1 MLPLFAQ
8 GKSKIAGLAALLV
21 LLAAAGAASLIYG
34 RTEITVSTAVEAFK
48 HYDEESTPH
57 IVLRTERLPRT
68 VIAAVVGASL
78 AVAGALMQALT
89 RNPLASPSVFGINA
103 GAIFF
108 IVLANVVLSVSSLNA
123 MMWFGF
129 TGAAIAAAVVYTLGS
144 IGRDGL
150 TPIKV
155 VLAGTAISALFSS
168 FTQAVLVL
176 DGTGLQEVLFW
187 LAGSVSGRTLEM
199 LYPVLP
205 YMAAGALAALFMGR
219 AINLLLTGDDI
230 AKGMGQNV
238 VLVKT
243 AMGAATVLLAGGAV
257 AVAGSI
263 GLVGLVVPHI
273 MRTWVG
279 NDYRWLIPYSLIGGA
294 VLLLLADVTA
304 RLIILPEELPLGI
317 MTALIGGP
325 FFVYIA
331 RKGVTKI

>member
-1 MLPLFAQ
+1 MPLFAQ
-8 GKSKIAGLAALLV
+8 GKSKILGLAALLV

-108 IVLANVVLSVSSLNA
+108 IVLANVLLSVSSLNA

-129 TGAAIAAAVVYTLGS
+129 TGAAIAAAVVYALGS

-243 AMGAATVLLAGGAV
+243 AMGVITVLLAGGAV

-294 VLLLLADVTA
+294 VLLLLADVAA

>member
-1 MLPLFAQ
+1 MPLFAQ

-108 IVLANVVLSVSSLNA
+108 IVLANVVLSVSSLNT

-155 VLAGTAISALFSS
+155 VLAGTAITALFSS

>member
-1 MLPLFAQ
+1 MPLFAQ

-263 GLVGLVVPHI
+263 GLVGLVVPHL

>member
-1 MLPLFAQ
+1 MPLFAQ

>member
-1 MLPLFAQ
+1 MPLFAQ
-8 GKSKIAGLAALLV
+8 GKSKILGLAALLV
-21 LLAAAGAASLIYG
+21 LLAAAGAASMIYG

-48 HYDEESTPH
+48 HYDGESTPH

-108 IVLANVVLSVSSLNA
+108 IVLANVVLSVSSLNT

-129 TGAAIAAAVVYTLGS
+129 TGAAIAAAVVYALGS

-155 VLAGTAISALFSS
+155 VLAGTAITALFSS